1 MDIRVM
7 VRWLAV
13 FVIALAAIG
22 CKGTTSTGVPVI
34 TTQPTAQ
41 TAAVGKTATFT
52 VTATGDPTLM
62 YQWYASGA
70 PIPGATSTSY
80 TTVPVTIG
88 ENQTPFFV
96 YVSNS
101 VGSTESATV
110 ELTVTQ
116 TTGAVTLRND
126 IERTGQ
132 NLRES
137 ILTPA
142 NVNSASFGKLGALP
156 VDGQVDAQPLFLSGV
171 TLSSAAHDVLYVA
184 TEHGSVYAFDA
195 ASGAALWRR
204 SLLAADE
211 TPAMSAGCD
220 TATGEAAITSTPSID
235 LSRGPHGAL
244 YVLAASRDLGG
255 NAIQRLHALDV
266 ATGAEL
272 FGGPAKIG
280 SGSGAVI
287 SHFGNTAPS
296 DPGVD
301 EAAGGLLVLNGRV
314 YASWSANCAASS
326 GNIRIMAFDEASLA
340 MTGSLNV
347 GELSRATSSGA
358 GASGLAAD
366 AAGNLYFFDANAAL
380 ATPGAVA
387 AIEPSNTGNGILRLS
402 SSPTLAVAGAS
413 NFFGTLRGS
422 AAGTQVGFGGAMLL
436 PDLAAASGTTLHLAV
451 GVGKDASIYLVNR
464 DVLGA
469 APYQEIDGELS
480 SQGVYTMPAY
490 FNQTVYFGAA
500 GDAIRAFAIRDA
512 RLSTSPLS
520 ATSTIFG
527 GAGTTPFVSAN
538 GNQGGI
544 LWAVES
550 GDTAVLHAYDATNL
564 SRELYNSGQASRGRD
579 ALGSGN
585 FIAPLIANG
594 KVYVVG
600 ENGVTIFGLLK

>member
-1 MDIRVM
+1 MDTRVM
-7 VRWLAV
+7 LRWLAIYA
-13 FVIALAAIG
+13 IALAAMG
-22 CKGTTSTGVPVI
+22 CGSATFSGVPMI

-52 VTATGDPTLM
+52 VTATGDATLM
-62 YQWYASGA
+62 YQWYANGA
-70 PIPGATSTSY
+70 PITGATSASY

-156 VDGQVDAQPLFLSGV
+156 VDGRVDAQPLFLSGV

-184 TEHGSVYAFDA
+184 TEHGSVYAFNA
-195 ASGAALWRR
+195 ASGATLWRR

-244 YVLAASRDLGG
+244 YVLAASRDAGG
-255 NAIQRLHALDV
+255 NVIQRLHALDV

-272 FGGPAKIG
+272 LGGPAKIG
-280 SGSGAVI
+280 ASAVVTR
-287 SHFGNTAPS
+287 SGNTAPF

-301 EAAGGLLVLNGRV
+301 EGAGGLLVLNGRV

-326 GNIRIMAFDEASLA
+326 GNIWILAFDEGSLA
-340 MTGSLNV
+340 VTGSLNV
-347 GELSRATSSGA
+347 AEASRTIASGA
-358 GASGLAAD
+358 GGSGLAAD

-380 ATPGAVA
+380 ATPGTIA
-387 AIEPSNTGNGILRLS
+387 AASLSGAGNGVLRLYS
-402 SSPTLAVAGAS
+402 APMLAVAGAS
-413 NFFGTLRGS
+413 NFFATLRGS
-422 AAGTQVGFGGAMLL
+422 AAGTQTGFGGAMLL
-436 PDLAAASGTTLHLAV
+436 PDLADASGATLHLAV
-451 GVGKDASIYLVNR
+451 STGKNGSIYLVNR
-464 DVLGA
+464 DALGA
-469 APYQEIDGELS
+469 TPYQEINGELS

-490 FNQTVYFGAA
+490 FNQTAYFGAA
-500 GDAIRAFAIRDA
+500 GDAIRAFAIRGA
-512 RLSTSPLS
+512 RLSTSPVS

-527 GAGTTPFVSAN
+527 GAGTTPSISAT

-564 SRELYNSGQASRGRD
+564 SRELYNSGKEARGRD

-594 KVYVVG
+594 KVYVAG
-600 ENGVTIFGLLK
+600 DGGVTIFGLLK

>member
-41 TAAVGKTATFT
+41 TAVVGKTATFT

-142 NVNSASFGKLGALP
+142 NVNSASFGKLGALA
-156 VDGQVDAQPLFLSGV
+156 VDGRVDAQPLFLSGV
-171 TLSSAAHDVLYVA
+171 TLSGAAHDVLYVA

-195 ASGAALWRR
+195 ASGATLWRR

-220 TATGEAAITSTPSID
+220 SATGEAAITSTPSID
-235 LSRGPHGAL
+235 LARGPHGAL

-272 FGGPAKIG
+272 FAGPAKIG
-280 SGSGAVI
+280 ASAAVTR
-287 SHFGNTAPS
+287 SGNTAGF

-301 EAAGGLLVLNGRV
+301 EGAGGLLVLNGRV

-340 MTGSLNV
+340 VTGSLNV

-387 AIEPSNTGNGILRLS
+387 ATEPSNTGNGFLRLS

-413 NFFGTLRGS
+413 NFFGSLRGS
-422 AAGTQVGFGGAMLL
+422 AVDTHAGFGGAMLL
-436 PDLAAASGTTLHLAV
+436 PDLADASGATLHLAASA
-451 GVGKDASIYLVNR
+451 GKNGSIYVVNR
-464 DVLGA
+464 DALGA
-469 APYQEIDGELS
+469 AAYQEIDGELS

-490 FNQTVYFGAA
+490 FNQSVYFGAA
-500 GDAIRAFAIRDA
+500 GDAIRAFAIRGA

-527 GAGTTPFVSAN
+527 GAGTTPSVSAN

-564 SRELYNSGQASRGRD
+564 SRELYNSGQAARGRD

-600 ENGVTIFGLLK
+600 ENGVAIFGLLK